1 MSTKHLYKIVAA
13 GSLLLASA
21 ASSPLAAQAGT
32 AGTTPPAEYVEL
44 ARALLKQLIEIDTT
58 DTERGDNTRA
68 ARAMADAL
76 LDAGL
81 PAEDV
86 QVLVPAGFPTKG
98 NLVAR
103 LRGKNPNAAP
113 ILLLAHIDVVEALPE
128 DWSPDIRPFE
138 FMEQGGYFYGR
149 GTSDDKD
156 ECAIHT
162 ANLIRLHREGFVP
175 ERDIVIALTAD
186 EEGGTRNGVQFLLEE
201 HRELIDAAFA
211 LNEGGGGME
220 RNGRKVSNNVQ
231 GAEKVYQSFDF
242 AARNPGG
249 HSSLPVKKNAIYDL
263 SQALLAVQEH
273 EFPVMLN
280 EVTEEFFARAAELI
294 GGETGEAMRRIA
306 VDPDDAGALA
316 ILSRQPAYN
325 ARLRTTCVAT
335 QIEGGHAE
343 NALPQMARANV
354 NCRLLPDHDPV
365 EVAKALQE
373 LVDPFGV
380 TVEPKAEAT
389 PSPPSPLTDEVLG
402 AITRITEEMWPGVP
416 VLPTMSTGATDGLYL
431 RNAGILVYGVSGIF
445 GDMDDVRAHGQ
456 DERIRID
463 HFHEGQEF
471 LYRLVKALAGVPRQ
485 RRAA

>member
-1 MSTKHLYKIVAA
+1 MKHLYKIVAA
-13 GSLLLASA
+13 GWLLLASA
-21 ASSPLAAQAGT
+21 VSSPLAGQHPGAENL
-32 AGTTPPAEYVEL
+32 PPSEYVEL
-44 ARALLKQLIEIDTT
+44 ARALLEQLIEIDTT

-68 ARAMADAL
+68 VQAMADAL

-86 QVLVPAGFPTKG
+86 QVLVPDGFPTKG

-103 LRGKNPNAAP
+103 LRGSNPNAAP

-128 DWSPDIRPFE
+128 DWSPDIHPFE
-138 FMEQGGYFYGR
+138 FMERDGYFYGR

-175 ERDIVIALTAD
+175 DRDIVIALTAD
-186 EEGGTRNGVQFLLEE
+186 EEGGTRNGVQFLLAE

-220 RNGRKVSNNVQ
+220 REGRKVSNNVQ

-263 SQALLAVQEH
+263 SQALLAVREY

-280 EVTEEFFARAAELI
+280 EVTEEFFDRAAELI
-294 GGETGEAMRRIA
+294 GGETGEAMRRVA
-306 VDPDDAGALA
+306 ADPDDAGALA
-316 ILSRQPAYN
+316 VLSRQPAYN

-343 NALPQMARANV
+343 NALPQLARANV
-354 NCRLLPDHDPV
+354 NCRLLPDHDPA
-365 EVAKALQE
+365 EVARALQD

-416 VLPTMSTGATDGLYL
+416 VLPVMSTGATDGLYL
-431 RNAGILVYGVSGIF
+431 RNAGIPVYGVSGIF

-471 LYRLVKALAGVPRQ
+471 LYRLVKALAGEE
-485 RRAA
+485 